1 MGFSKLK
8 IPKICEFC
16 GKPFEAKTMV
26 TRFCSTSCI
35 NKSGKERKRKE
46 EEEKRKQTILEL
58 SATKIAEAQTRP
70 YISVTEATVLFGIS
84 KNTVHR
90 LIKAGKIP
98 AHNFGERLTRVSR
111 KHLEAIFTAV
121 ELPKEP
127 KDKPVKLQYNIKECY
142 TINEVSEK
150 FGVSPSTVSKVI
162 RRNSIPKRQVGKYV
176 YVPKELI
183 DNVFNQKNDRT

>member
-8 IPKICEFC
+8 IPKVCEFC

-35 NKSGKERKRKE
+35 NKAGKERKRKE
-46 EEEKRKQTILEL
+46 QKDEHKQTLLEL
-58 SATKIAEAQTRP
+58 SATKIAQAQTRP
-70 YISVTEATVLFGIS
+70 FISVTEATVLFGIS

-98 AHNFGERLTRVSR
+98 AYNFGQRLTRVSR
-111 KHLEAIFTAV
+111 KDLEAIFTAV

-127 KDKPVKLQYNIKECY
+127 TNKPIKMQYTKKECY

-150 FGVSPSTVSKVI
+150 FGVSSSTVSKVI
-162 RRNSIPKRQVGKYV
+162 RRNSIPKIQEGKYV

-183 DNVFNQKNDRT
+183 DNVFSKQ